1 MSVLQPISKFGS
13 GRSGGHRTAG
23 IYLITGIIIGG
34 AGGFFIGQSTRP
46 REIVRPVPVT
56 QPAAPA
62 VGANEANPQAG
73 PPSVAGT
80 SGNTASEH
88 TPRAEDNFQR
98 LDISVKGSLS
108 STLAREIKG
117 HEADV
122 LNAHLGRI
130 MVWWFDLRRDVMRG
144 DRAQIL
150 YQTAENP
157 EDLRVLALRYVSAKQ
172 AKTLSA
178 YYFKPRGV
186 DYGRYYDPDGV
197 EIELRLLHSPIETY
211 EQITERMNLAGRRHH
226 GVDFKA
232 DEGTQIVSP
241 YRARIERRN
250 FNTHRNGNCL
260 QLLYIKSGIRAY
272 FLHLSE
278 ILPIARP
285 GRVVEAGT
293 IIARSGNTG
302 HSTAPHLHYE
312 LHGRENHLL
321 DPFEAGKTEQRRL
334 TGDILTEFKARR
346 DRLDKALGDAAEVR
360 ESSAQPSGSNVSK
373 ATGE

>member
-1 MSVLQPISKFGS
+1 
-13 GRSGGHRTAG
+13 
-23 IYLITGIIIGG
+23 
-34 AGGFFIGQSTRP
+34 
-46 REIVRPVPVT
+46 VR
-56 QPAAPA
+56 PA
-62 VGANEANPQAG
+62 VGANETNPQAG
-73 PPSVAGT
+73 TPSVAGT
-80 SGNTASEH
+80 SGSTAASEH
-88 TPRAEDNFQR
+88 TPKAKDNLRR
-98 LDISVKGSLS
+98 LDVSVKGSLYA
-108 STLAREIKG
+108 TLAREIKG
-117 HEADV
+117 HESDV

-130 MVWWFDLRRDVMRG
+130 MVWWLDLRRDVMRG

-150 YQTAENP
+150 YQAAENP
-157 EDLRVLALRYVSAKQ
+157 ENMRVLALRYTSAKLV
-172 AKTLSA
+172 KTLSA
-178 YYFKPRGV
+178 YYFKPRGF

-226 GVDFKA
+226 GIDFKA
-232 DEGTQIVSP
+232 DEGTPLSSP

-250 FNTHRNGNCL
+250 FNTHRNGKCL
-260 QLLYIKSGIRAY
+260 QLLYMKSGIRAY
-272 FLHLSE
+272 FLHLGE

-312 LHGRENHLL
+312 LHGRDNHLL
-321 DPFEAGKTEQRRL
+321 DPFVASETEHLRL

-346 DRLDKALGDAAEVR
+346 DRLDKTLGGAAEVR
-360 ESSAQPSGSNVSK
+360 ESSAPPSGSSVSK